1 MSDDD
6 AELKD
11 VLIRSLSEN
20 GILSRLKAQLRAA
33 VYLALEKH
41 NYNDGMPQANDA
53 VRALQSNED
62 GLIIVSLLV
71 DFLEHTNL
79 FNALEV
85 FTHEADLNQL
95 PLFSRDDLC
104 SMLGLVPN
112 TSSPVLS
119 SLLSAYRRVKSRNED
134 NSSSE
139 KRVLSDGQNQVRY
152 ADPPSSHQPHNE
164 RADNTT
170 PVNHSRSGSA
180 ASTTVRSLANG
191 GAGNGALVNS
201 HVNGI
206 TSSSSSPSTSVS
218 EHAPPS
224 EHSGASPSNTAP
236 PNSAHLNHG
245 RPDGSLSH
253 RTLTPR
259 EPEYTDDFDSPRS
272 LGSRR
277 TLSAD
282 SHRGGAEQQPQHSSN
297 EALLHSTDSGHHPIE
312 GVVRTI
318 TPNSIVASERSNR
331 GGRSSTSPVIR
342 VYAKSSRRPP
352 SDVSDVDEAEDD
364 EDIPEVLKDYSVSE
378 DSAPDQTIDS
388 DESLGLDHVEDVRIR
403 PNPAATTTG
412 PTG

>member
-1 MSDDD
+1 
-6 AELKD
+6 
-11 VLIRSLSEN
+11 
-20 GILSRLKAQLRAA
+20 
-33 VYLALEKH
+33 
-41 NYNDGMPQANDA
+41 MPQSNDA
-53 VRALQSNED
+53 VRTLQANED
-62 GLIIVSLLV
+62 GLIIVSLLA
-71 DFLEHTNL
+71 DFLEHTSL

-104 SMLGLVPN
+104 SILGLVPN

-119 SLLSAYRRVKSRNED
+119 SLLSAYRSVKRRSED

-139 KRVLSDGQNQVRY
+139 KRVLSDGQNQISY
-152 ADPPSSHQPHNE
+152 ADPPSPHQPHNE
-164 RADNTT
+164 RAGNTT

-191 GAGNGALVNS
+191 GAGNGALANS

-206 TSSSSSPSTSVS
+206 TSSSSSPATSVS
-218 EHAPPS
+218 EHPPPS
-224 EHSGASPSNTAP
+224 EHSGSSPSNTVP

-245 RPDGSLSH
+245 RPDGSPSH
-253 RTLTPR
+253 CTLTPR
-259 EPEYTDDFDSPRS
+259 EPEYMDDFDSPRS

-297 EALLHSTDSGHHPIE
+297 ETLLHSTDSGHHPIE

-352 SDVSDVDEAEDD
+352 SDVSDVDEADDD

-403 PNPAATTTG
+403 PNPAAATTG